1 MASLISDNNR
11 RIIKNTLFLYMRM
24 FVILIISLF
33 TSRVVFRTLGIDN
46 YGIYNVVGSIIVFF
60 TFITDGLLGAT
71 KRFITAEL
79 AIGNEQSLKHVFTTA
94 LNAHFLIAAMILIAG
109 ETIGVWFLNNMINI
123 PDERM
128 LAANVVFQ
136 FSVLSSVLMIIQS
149 PYNGA
154 LIANERMAVYSYFS
168 IIDVVSKLLII
179 LFIQLLPG
187 DKLIIYAALMFGI
200 SIVNF
205 LINVLFVRHLLPMC
219 RYCRYFDKQTF
230 KSMFNYTGWTLFGS
244 GAYIMT
250 NQGVAVLINWFF
262 GVAVN
267 AALGVS
273 NTITNIVSKFVKDF
287 QVAFSPQITKYY
299 VAKDEEELNKLVI
312 RASRYSSYLILVFMV
327 PICFEASDLLTLWL
341 GDYPKYSVEF
351 CVITLFCIY
360 LESISAPMGA
370 MITSDTNIK
379 FYQLLLS
386 TCYLLNFVIC
396 LIILCFMSIPYVVV
410 IVRFIVDIGLVIVR
424 LLSAIKIFECFRW
437 KEWVVMVLF
446 NAIVILI
453 PVLLF
458 VPVMYSFLIENIW
471 LRLILWTSILVAILV
486 ASIFFIGLNRR
497 ERSLIC
503 SKLRFNLVL

>member
-1 MASLISDNNR
+1 
-11 RIIKNTLFLYMRM
+11 
-24 FVILIISLF
+24 
-33 TSRVVFRTLGIDN
+33 
-46 YGIYNVVGSIIVFF
+46 
-60 TFITDGLLGAT
+60 
-71 KRFITAEL
+71 
-79 AIGNEQSLKHVFTTA
+79 
-94 LNAHFLIAAMILIAG
+94 
-109 ETIGVWFLNNMINI
+109 
-123 PDERM
+123 
-128 LAANVVFQ
+128 
-136 FSVLSSVLMIIQS
+136 
-149 PYNGA
+149 
-154 LIANERMAVYSYFS
+154 
-168 IIDVVSKLLII
+168 
-179 LFIQLLPG
+179 
-187 DKLIIYAALMFGI
+187 
-200 SIVNF
+200 
-205 LINVLFVRHLLPMC
+205 
-219 RYCRYFDKQTF
+219 
-230 KSMFNYTGWTLFGS
+230 
-244 GAYIMT
+244 MT

-327 PICFEASDLLTLWL
+327 PICFEASDLFTLWL

-424 LLSAIKIFECFRW
+424 LLSAIKIFECLRW